1 MARRPARAGPY
12 AQLDGRGAREVGMES
27 QKTSKKS
34 DFGSDAQVIL
44 GMRHWRADARLCRK
58 QREVRFSSIAS
69 RGTALGRSGPG
80 METRSAPR
88 YVDRER
94 LIGTRTEPLARGTR
108 RAP

>member
-1 MARRPARAGPY
+1 
-12 AQLDGRGAREVGMES
+12 
-27 QKTSKKS
+27 
-34 DFGSDAQVIL
+34 
-44 GMRHWRADARLCRK
+44 
-58 QREVRFSSIAS
+58 
-69 RGTALGRSGPG
+69 